1 MVNEKGVMREYLGE
15 WMMLVLVWK
24 LGREYVGGDD
34 REGVVKYL
42 VDLMF

>member
-24 LGREYVGGDD
+24 LGREYVDGDD